1 MSSWQFLLVDD
12 DDISITLLSDAL
24 QYAGISEHKI
34 DYCVSGQEALDTIRS
49 HPHKYNVV
57 ITDLNM
63 PNMDGME
70 LIRRLNDVRFDGRL
84 VIVSEMHPRIIE
96 LAADLANFHH
106 SRLIANIRKPVNDI
120 DIEQLLERL
129 DLFESRTTYGQNAK
143 LTEDEL
149 INAISSNRIEPYY
162 QPKVYSDSMEVHG
175 VEALARIVPED
186 NSQPV
191 ILPYQFIPTAEEHN
205 LTNLITYQ
213 LLEKAARDYL
223 ELSQHLGTHFNLA
236 INLSP
241 QQLGDLQCP
250 DNLDVILSH
259 QQITHG
265 QINLEVTENEALRTL
280 QQLETLNRLGIRGY
294 GISLDDFGTGF
305 TNIQQLRRLPFTE
318 VKIDRSLI
326 KQIHEDRF
334 SQVVVNSL
342 AEIAQELQLSLVAE
356 GIETQDELNYL
367 HDKLPPLLLQGYLIT
382 HPLPKEQLIDWH
394 NQWKTK

>member
-1 MSSWQFLLVDD
+1 MSSWHFLLVDD
-12 DDISITLLSDAL
+12 DDISIPLLTDAL
-24 QYAGISEHKI
+24 QQAGVSEHKI

-70 LIRRLNDVRFDGRL
+70 LIRRLNDVKFDGRI
-84 VIVSEMHPRIIE
+84 VIISEMHPRIIE

-106 SRLIANIRKPVNDI
+106 SRLIANIRKPVSDTH
-120 DIEQLLERL
+120 IEQLLERL
-129 DLFESRTTYGQNAK
+129 NLFESRTAYGNNTK
-143 LTEDEL
+143 LTAEEL
-149 INAISSNRIEPYY
+149 LKAISDNRIEPYY
-162 QPKVYSDSMEVHG
+162 QPKVYSDSMEVYG

-186 NSQPV
+186 SSQPV

-223 ELSQHLGTHFNLA
+223 ELSQHIGTHFNLA

-250 DNLDVILSH
+250 NNLDVILSH
-259 QQITHG
+259 QQITHS

-326 KQIHEDRF
+326 RQIHEDRF

-382 HPLPKEQLIDWH
+382 HPLPKAQLIDWH